1 MMGRLSPRAHK
12 TIEYAREIALEMG
25 YDTLLPEHVLLGII
39 KLGEG
44 IGYQVLHNLN
54 IEIDELEQEIRDQLD
69 QGTSEIK
76 RAGDLPYSKSTERIF
91 KLSFTEAQSFNTD
104 LIGTEHLLAALL
116 RDDKSPLSEIF
127 LRYGLTYEKVKDEI
141 EAINGE
147 RASEPLSS
155 EKRSESREKSKS
167 RTPVLEHFGRDLTK
181 LAREGKLDPIVGRDN
196 EIQRVAQILSR
207 RRKNNPVLIGEPGVG
222 KTAIVEGLAIR
233 ILKKEVSPVLYNKRI
248 IQLDLGALVAG
259 TKYRGQF
266 EERMKT
272 IMAELE
278 RNKDV
283 ILFLDEVHTIVGAGS
298 ASGSLDASSM
308 LKPALARGELQVI
321 GATTFQDY
329 RQTIEKDGSLERR
342 LQKVVVSEPSFN
354 ETIQIVK
361 TLSKYYGDYHGVIY
375 PDETLH
381 DAVLLSSRYITDR
394 VQPDKAIDVIDET
407 GSRVRLQNV
416 KLPPELLEIQEQ
428 IESLKAEL
436 QVYISQQQYEKA
448 AVLRDL
454 RRELEEKEK
463 AIRED
468 WERGV
473 GRSRIE
479 VTRDDIAHT
488 VSMMSGVPVV
498 RVKESEREKLLQ
510 IDKHLKAKIIGQDE
524 AVEALS
530 RAIKRARTGFKPT
543 NRPIASFIFL
553 GPSGVGKTELARVLA
568 EYLFGDKQSLIRVDM
583 SEYMEKFNVSRL
595 IGAPPGY
602 VGFDEGGQLTEKVHR
617 KPYSVVLLDEIE
629 KAHPDV
635 FNLLLQVLD
644 AGELTDGS
652 GRVVD
657 FRNTIIIMTS
667 NLGTSEINKLIQG
680 YGFNAKQNRLDYR
693 DMANKMLQAVKK
705 YFRPEFLN
713 RLDELIVFRS
723 LTMENIYEIARLQL
737 SEMNERLAERRICVE
752 ADEDVIRY
760 LSEKGYSQEYG
771 ARNLRR
777 TIDRLLEDT
786 LSEELL
792 HTGKTENVRVLVHMN
807 TFEETR
813 DKPFVFEI
821 LALEQPQKDN
831 SALVHP

>member
-1 MMGRLSPRAHK
+1 MGRLSPRAHK

-25 YDTLLPEHVLLGII
+25 YDTLLPEHVFLGIL

-44 IGYQVLHNLN
+44 VGYQVLHNLN

-69 QGTSEIK
+69 QGTNEIK
-76 RAGDLPYSKSTERIF
+76 RAGDLPFSKSTERIF

-116 RDDKSPLSEIF
+116 RDDKSPLSEVF

-141 EAINGE
+141 ESIHGE
-147 RASEPLSS
+147 RASEQYSS
-155 EKRSESREKSKS
+155 EKKSEPREKGKS

-181 LAREGKLDPIVGRDN
+181 LAREGKLDPIVGREN

-342 LQKVVVSEPSFN
+342 LQKVVVSEPSFQD
-354 ETIQIVK
+354 TIQIIK
-361 TLSKYYGDYHGVIY
+361 TLSKYYGDYHGVVY
-375 PDETLH
+375 TDDALH

-416 KLPPELLEIQEQ
+416 KLPQELIDIQEK
-428 IESLKAEL
+428 IESLKSEL
-436 QVYISQQQYEKA
+436 QIYISQQQYEKA
-448 AVLRDL
+448 AILRDL

-468 WERGV
+468 WEKGI
-473 GRSRIE
+473 GRTRIE
-479 VTRDDIAHT
+479 VTRDDVAHT
-488 VSMMSGVPVV
+488 VSMMSGVPVI

-510 IDKHLKAKIIGQDE
+510 IDKRLKAKIIGQDD

-602 VGFDEGGQLTEKVHR
+602 IGFDEGGQLTEKVHR

-667 NLGTSEINKLIQG
+667 NLGTGEINKLIQG

-693 DMANKMLQAVKK
+693 DMSNKMLQAVKK

-713 RLDELIVFRS
+713 RIDELIVFRS
-723 LTMENIYEIARLQL
+723 LSMENIHQIARLQL
-737 SEMNERLAERRICVE
+737 SEMNERLSERRIQVE
-752 ADEDVIRY
+752 VDDDVIQY

-792 HTGKTENVRVLVHMN
+792 YTGKTENVRVLVHMN
-807 TFEETR
+807 ALEGST

-821 LALEQPQKDN
+821 RMLEQPQKDN